1 MENTE
6 KRYVSHLGHDYTD
19 FVKTDEDRKKF
30 ERLCECERQSDGVLL
45 RDCVHFV
52 AEALNLD
59 AELKG
64 HGRRVYVQGNA
75 NSN

>member
-6 KRYVSHLGHDYTD
+6 KKYVSHLGYDYTE

-30 ERLCECERQSDGVLL
+30 ERLCECEKNSHRPLKE
-45 RDCVHFV
+45 CVNDV
-52 AEALNLD
+52 AEVLNLD
-59 AELKG
+59 AELRGFKK
-64 HGRRVYVQGNA
+64 RAYVQGNA

>member
-6 KRYVSHLGHDYTD
+6 KRYVSHLGYDYTE

-30 ERLCECERQSDGVLL
+30 ERLCECERKSDGVLL

-59 AELKG
+59 SELRGGKK
-64 HGRRVYVQGNA
+64 RAFVQGNA

>member
-30 ERLCECERQSDGVLL
+30 ERLCECEKNLNRPLKE
-45 RDCVHFV
+45 CVYDV